1 VLQRAAA
8 AHSEMPAW
16 RIGAFWPRSQPV
28 DEAALAPPGA
38 PRAEPGP
45 DTIARHRK
53 RQEHR
58 LAPVL
63 CDAIASSA
71 EALDRQLDKLLGRQ
85 LLLLRHHRRPVR
97 WPIQLAGEARNL
109 HLNPIITT
117 IDGARWYRLL

>member
-1 VLQRAAA
+1 MLQRAAA

-28 DEAALAPPGA
+28 DDAAVAPPAA

-53 RQEHR
+53 RQEDR

-63 CDAIASSA
+63 CDAVASSA
-71 EALDRQLDKLLGRQ
+71 EALDRQLDKLPGDNCCSLRIIGDRFAGRSG
-85 LLLLRHHRRPVR
+85 LLAKRETRILT
-97 WPIQLAGEARNL
+97 Q
-109 HLNPIITT
+109 
-117 IDGARWYRLL
+117 

>member
-1 VLQRAAA
+1 
-8 AHSEMPAW
+8 MPAW

-53 RQEHR
+53 RQEDR

-63 CDAIASSA
+63 SDAIASSA

-85 LLLLRHHRRPVR
+85 LLLLTIISDRFAGRSGL
-97 WPIQLAGEARNL
+97 LAKRETRIL
-109 HLNPIITT
+109 TQ
-117 IDGARWYRLL
+117 